1 MRERL
6 ESTKKPGEK
15 KGNLKKGESAKKG
28 GGKGW
33 INYEIKILIPN

>member
-15 KGNLKKGESAKKG
+15 KGNLKKGDPQKRG
-28 GGKGW
+28 GMGW